1 MKKLF
6 AVLVALALVLSMGVM
21 AFAAETGTITIYNT
35 VKDEKYTV
43 YKMFDFVPVAGSTNQ
58 GRYTVVEEWK
68 AFLANEGAAYLKEN
82 AETGTIEWV
91 GEDTAERKGELAKLA
106 VAYAK
111 KTAGVVSET
120 KTSAGGNLVF
130 DNLDLGYYAVD
141 TTLGALCALSN
152 TNNTADVTEK
162 NSGGTIIKEVKENS
176 TQTWGETN
184 DANIGETVEY
194 RAKITA
200 GKGTANYVM
209 HDTMSAGLTFDA
221 ASVVVT
227 VGDKTLVAGTDKDY
241 VVNTTCGDGCT
252 FEVDFTDAF
261 EATLNENDVIL
272 VTYSAVLNENAVI
285 AGAGNPNEIYLT
297 YGNAQETTK
306 DTVVT
311 YTYQFQ
317 LVKTDDNDTL
327 LSGAEFEL
335 YDAAEDG
342 NNIPVVKESEGVYR
356 VAKEGETGV
365 VIEAGYVTIKGLD
378 TGVYYLEE
386 TKAPDG
392 YNELSARKTVEIT
405 GANNDATVTEG
416 IYQSGGVQ
424 VVNKTGALLP
434 ETGGIGTTIFY
445 VVGGLMMVAAVVFL
459 VSKKR
464 MASFA

>member
-1 MKKLF
+1 MT
-6 AVLVALALVLSMGVM
+6 GVQ
-21 AFAAETGTITIYNT
+21 T
-35 VKDEKYTV
+35 
-43 YKMFDFVPVAGSTNQ
+43 
-58 GRYTVVEEWK
+58 
-68 AFLANEGAAYLKEN
+68 
-82 AETGTIEWV
+82 
-91 GEDTAERKGELAKLA
+91 
-106 VAYAK
+106 
-111 KTAGVVSET
+111 
-120 KTSAGGNLVF
+120 
-130 DNLDLGYYAVD
+130 
-141 TTLGALCALSN
+141 CALP
-152 TNNTADVTEK
+152 
-162 NSGGTIIKEVKENS
+162 I
-176 TQTWGETN
+176 
-184 DANIGETVEY
+184 
-194 RAKITA
+194 
-200 GKGTANYVM
+200 
-209 HDTMSAGLTFDA
+209 
-221 ASVVVT
+221 
-227 VGDKTLVAGTDKDY
+227 
-241 VVNTTCGDGCT
+241 
-252 FEVDFTDAF
+252 
-261 EATLNENDVIL
+261 
-272 VTYSAVLNENAVI
+272 SAVLNENAVI
-285 AGAGNPNEIYLT
+285 AGEGNPNEVYLT
-297 YGNAQETTK
+297 YGNAQETKK

-317 LVKTDDNDTL
+317 LVKTDDKNTL

-335 YDAAEDG
+335 YDAAEGG